1 MKSFALAI
9 TVALVLVSCHTPGK
23 YPLPL
28 QHQAMDE
35 MESFRNQFLEGRL
48 CDAEISLNH
57 AVDIYAQIDDMCAI
71 ADAYI
76 QQFLFNA
83 YIKNDRIDYLDKAE
97 EFATIG
103 DCTSEQQRIADLRS
117 VAENKDEEPDIEKA
131 SNQIYLSVI
140 LRKAA
145 VATGDRM
152 YIDKVLNIDR
162 SYGWRLFVIHDLMIL
177 KSLSNDEEE
186 KEKLQ
191 KRIEFLSAYIQ
202 QCY

>member
-1 MKSFALAI
+1 MKRLSLTI
-9 TVALVLVSCHTPGK
+9 IVLVVLFSCHTPGK

-35 MESFRNQFLEGRL
+35 MEAFRNQFLEGRL
-48 CDAEISLNH
+48 CDAEMSLNH

-83 YIKNDRIDYLDKAE
+83 YIKNERIDYLDKAE
-97 EFATIG
+97 EFANIG
-103 DCTSEQQRIADLRS
+103 DCAAEKKRINDLRS
-117 VAENKDEEPDIEKA
+117 VAENEDEEPDVEKA
-131 SNQIYLSVI
+131 SNEIYLSVI

-152 YIDKVLNIDR
+152 YIDKALNIDR
-162 SYGWRLFVIHDLMIL
+162 SYGWRLFIIHDLIIL
-177 KSLSNDEEE
+177 KSLSHDEEE

>member
-1 MKSFALAI
+1 MRRLSLAMI
-9 TVALVLVSCHTPGK
+9 VVVVLVSCHTPGK

-48 CDAEISLNH
+48 CDAEMSLSH
-57 AVDIYAQIDDMCAI
+57 AVDIYAQIDNMCAI

-97 EFATIG
+97 EFATIA
-103 DCTSEQQRIADLRS
+103 DCAAEKQRIADLRS
-117 VAENKDEEPDIEKA
+117 VAENENEEPDIEKA
-131 SNQIYLSVI
+131 SNEIYLSVI

-152 YIDKVLNIDR
+152 YIDKALSIDR
-162 SYGWRLFVIHDLMIL
+162 SYGWRLFVIHDLIIL
-177 KSLSNDEEE
+177 KSLSYDEEE